1 MQDPNSIA
9 PPALRGNLLGLLTA
23 AFYILFTLLP
33 DSNSLMLSW
42 PWVFLWQVGLIC
54 PVLWLLGMLW
64 QRQLRWLGHRLDW
77 LAGILIVG
85 LVVSAGFATFP
96 RQAQWHSWTV
106 FCMLATLYAVS
117 SWLSTRDRRV
127 WLLTMQGYLNLA
139 FIAISLLLWTS
150 QTLLPELSRLQ
161 EFQRFGIS
169 LPFDFSNIELRNWA
183 PIGHQNYV
191 AGYLTLAL
199 PVLVALAICHPG
211 RQRWLWGTGIG
222 GGLLALYTTSSRS
235 GWLAI
240 AVLAVITLALMLWQ
254 STLPKRWLGM
264 ISAVGLVSLG
274 LMIFSNN
281 RLRSLLSGQSGGESA
296 FRLITIT
303 TGWQM
308 GWSDPL
314 TGIGLGGVPL
324 LYQKFRPAWAGREA
338 ELVYQL
344 HSTPAQLW
352 AELGIWSVLV
362 GIGAIAVLSYLGIR
376 WWQWRQR
383 EYWVRVRSLVEE
395 IGSEED
401 EEGGEDG
408 EDGEVASLSQLLTRD
423 LSPDHW
429 LIGAIYAGF
438 LAYGI
443 VSLTDYQLDNLAI
456 SGTLIIYLA
465 ILTAEFRSPPSSLS
479 PLSSLSPSLPHLP
492 RPAFLPLTGLGI
504 LLAAI
509 VWLIPIH
516 HAWML
521 SSQAFVAL
529 SRENLLLFVD
539 RLTQAHKLAPWEPY
553 YPWQLGWNLGDR
565 SLQTSDPQQQQRLAQ
580 GGISGLQQ
588 GIRIA
593 PEQEFGHTNL
603 AWLLLNQNPAAA
615 AQSFAQS
622 ARLVPA
628 KRGVFYGLGLSWLAQ
643 GQIDRAVEAMTLEAL
658 RDPVLISSPIW
669 KLPELQPLYR
679 PMLDRLEA
687 KYTQWLQQSSANP
700 ALSGYLHQARGG
712 LRWWTGNRVAAHAD
726 LDQFGTPIAQLILA
740 LGDGKSAD
748 ATVSQLPTSASSKT
762 IAAWMQPDQRQAYL
776 HQAWILATHTILP
789 DDTLQSFVLS
799 MNSSATFDQWLQQN
813 APSRQY
819 RRERAGFGVLSRHI
833 EGSIPVDFLTVIENT
848 PIAVLFNNELLPS
861 PVYLPAWDQLL
872 QDDRDALLQQL
883 NTKS

>member
-1 MQDPNSIA
+1 MQDSKSIA

-77 LAGILIVG
+77 LVGILIVG
-85 LVVSAGFATFP
+85 LVVSAGLATFP

-106 FCMLATLYAVS
+106 FCTLATLYAVS

-139 FIAISLLLWTS
+139 FIAISLLLWTG

-199 PVLVALAICHPG
+199 PLLVALGMIHRG

-222 GGLLALYTTSSRS
+222 LGLIALYTTSSRS

-240 AVLAVITLALMLWQ
+240 AVLAVITSALMLWR

-264 ISAVGLVSLG
+264 ISVVGVVGLG
-274 LMIFSNN
+274 LIILSNN

-296 FRLITIT
+296 FRIITMT

-314 TGIGLGGVPL
+314 SGIGLGGVPL
-324 LYQKFRPAWAGREA
+324 LYQKFRPGWAGREA

-362 GIGAIAVLSYLGIR
+362 GVGAIAVLSYLGIG

-383 EYWVRVRSLVEE
+383 ESRVRGRSLVEE
-395 IGSEED
+395 IGSGED
-401 EEGGEDG
+401 EGDEEAGE
-408 EDGEVASLSQLLTRD
+408 EGEVANLSQLLTGD
-423 LSPDHW
+423 LSSDHG

-456 SGTLIIYLA
+456 SGTLMIYLA
-465 ILTAEFRSPPSSLS
+465 VLTSEFRSPPS
-479 PLSSLSPSLPHLP
+479 PLSPSSC
-492 RPAFLPLTGLGI
+492 
-504 LLAAI
+504 LL
-509 VWLIPIH
+509 
-516 HAWML
+516 
-521 SSQAFVAL
+521 
-529 SRENLLLFVD
+529 
-539 RLTQAHKLAPWEPY
+539 Y
-553 YPWQLGWNLGDR
+553 
-565 SLQTSDPQQQQRLAQ
+565 TSP
-580 GGISGLQQ
+580 
-588 GIRIA
+588 
-593 PEQEFGHTNL
+593 
-603 AWLLLNQNPAAA
+603 
-615 AQSFAQS
+615 
-622 ARLVPA
+622 
-628 KRGVFYGLGLSWLAQ
+628 
-643 GQIDRAVEAMTLEAL
+643 
-658 RDPVLISSPIW
+658 
-669 KLPELQPLYR
+669 
-679 PMLDRLEA
+679 
-687 KYTQWLQQSSANP
+687 
-700 ALSGYLHQARGG
+700 
-712 LRWWTGNRVAAHAD
+712 
-726 LDQFGTPIAQLILA
+726 
-740 LGDGKSAD
+740 
-748 ATVSQLPTSASSKT
+748 
-762 IAAWMQPDQRQAYL
+762 
-776 HQAWILATHTILP
+776 
-789 DDTLQSFVLS
+789 
-799 MNSSATFDQWLQQN
+799 
-813 APSRQY
+813 
-819 RRERAGFGVLSRHI
+819 
-833 EGSIPVDFLTVIENT
+833 
-848 PIAVLFNNELLPS
+848 
-861 PVYLPAWDQLL
+861 
-872 QDDRDALLQQL
+872 
-883 NTKS
+883 